1 MYLVEILL
9 PLADNEGRVFP
20 RERFDALVA
29 ELSQGFGGVTAH
41 SRAPAEG
48 QWSEKGETVHDE
60 IVIIE
65 VMADEL
71 DRDWWKALRRRLE
84 REFAQN
90 EIMIRTH
97 EIERL

>member
-1 MYLVEILL
+1 MHLVEILL
-9 PLADNEGRVFP
+9 PLADNEGRTFP

-29 ELSQGFGGVTAH
+29 ELSRGFGGVTAH

-65 VMADEL
+65 VMAEIL
-71 DRDWWKALRRRLE
+71 DRDWWNALRQRLE
-84 REFAQN
+84 RDFAQV
-90 EIMIRTH
+90 EVMIRAH